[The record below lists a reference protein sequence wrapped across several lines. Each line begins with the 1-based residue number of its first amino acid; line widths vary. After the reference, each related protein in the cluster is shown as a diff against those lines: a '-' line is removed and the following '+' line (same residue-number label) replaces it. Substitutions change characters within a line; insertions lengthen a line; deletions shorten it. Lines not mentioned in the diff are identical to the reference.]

1 MRYINEMQFKDKKV
15 LVRVDFNVPIQDGKV
30 EDDNRIKETLPTIH
44 YLLDQGA
51 SVILCSHLGKP
62 KGEYKKELSLSP
74 VAKKLEHL
82 LDQDVEMAPDC
93 IGSQVEAL
101 VNDLA
106 PGKILLLENLR
117 FHPGETKNDPEF
129 SKQLAKLA
137 DIYVNDAFGVVHRAH
152 ASVEGITNYIQ
163 STCAGFLL
171 SKEIQYLGKA
181 LAHPDH
187 PYILLTG
194 GAKVSTKLGVLLNLL
209 DKVDR
214 IIVGGAM
221 ANTFRKAQ
229 GYSVG
234 QSFVEDDLIP
244 NASEIIEKAHS
255 KGVSLYLPVDY
266 LLGTDIKST
275 NTSGVCPFLNVPDNE
290 MILDT
295 GPATHTLFSE
305 VLKDAQTVVWN
316 GPMGAFENPTFS
328 QGSFGIAQTVSSLQV
343 LTIVGG
349 GDTDSLLK
357 KCGLEE
363 KMSFI
368 STGGGSFLEFLEGKD
383 LPGLKAL
390 GMSSII

>member
-1 MRYINEMQFKDKKV
+1 MRYVDEMQVKGKKV
-15 LVRVDFNVPIQDGKV
+15 LVRVDFNVPIKEGQV
-30 EDDNRIKETLPTIH
+30 EDDNRIKESLPTIQ
-44 YLLDQGA
+44 YLVNQGA
-51 SVILCSHLGKP
+51 KVILCSHMGKP
-62 KGEYKKELSLSP
+62 KGEFKKGLSLSP
-74 VAKKLEHL
+74 VAGKLREL
-82 LDQDVEMAPDC
+82 LDQEVEMAPDC
-93 IGSQVEAL
+93 IGSKVEAM
-101 VNDLA
+101 VDDLA

-117 FHPGETKNDPEF
+117 FHPGETENDPEF
-129 SKQLAKLA
+129 SQQLAKLA

-163 STCAGFLL
+163 SSCAGFLL

-181 LAHPDH
+181 LANPEH
-187 PYILLTG
+187 PYVLLIG
-194 GAKVSTKLGVLLNLL
+194 GAKVSTKLGVLFNLL

-234 QSFVEDDLIP
+234 RSFVEEDLISK
-244 NASEIIEKAHS
+244 AVEIMETAKS

-266 LLGTDIKST
+266 VLGTDIKST
-275 NTSGVCPFLNVPDNE
+275 TTSGVCPFQDVPDKE

-295 GPATHTLFSE
+295 GPATHALFSE
-305 VLKDAQTVVWN
+305 ALKDARTVVWN

-328 QGSFGIAQTVSSLQV
+328 QGSFGMAQIVSSLQV

-349 GDTDSLLK
+349 GDTDSLIK
-357 KCGLEE
+357 NCGLEE

-368 STGGGSFLEFLEGKD
+368 STGGGSFLEFMEGKE

-390 GMSSII
+390 GMTSII

>member
-1 MRYINEMQFKDKKV
+1 MRYINEMQLQGKKV
-15 LVRVDFNVPIQDGKV
+15 LVRVDFNVPLREGSI
-30 EDDNRIKETLPTIH
+30 EDDNRIQESLPTIQ
-44 YLLDQGA
+44 YLRDQGA
-51 SVILCSHLGKP
+51 AVILCSHLGKP
-62 KGEYKKELSLSP
+62 KGEFKKELSLEP
-74 VAKKLEHL
+74 VAKHL
-82 LDQDVEMAPDC
+82 GDLLNDHIEMASDC
-93 IGSQVEAL
+93 VGPQVESL
-101 VNDLA
+101 IKDLS

-117 FHPGETKNDPEF
+117 FHDGETKNDPEF
-129 SKQLAKLA
+129 SQQLAKLA

-152 ASVEGITNYIQ
+152 ASVVGITNYIQ
-163 STCAGFLL
+163 SSCAGFLL

-187 PYILLTG
+187 PFVLLAG

-229 GYSVG
+229 GISVG
-234 QSFVEDDLIP
+234 QSFVEEDLIT
-244 NASEIIEKAHS
+244 NAAEILETAHS

-266 LLGTDIKST
+266 ILGTDAKSSH
-275 NTSGVCPFLNVPDNE
+275 TSGICPFLNVPEGD

-305 VLKDAQTVVWN
+305 VLKDAKTVVWN
-316 GPMGAFENPTFS
+316 GPMGVFENPTFS
-328 QGSFGIAQTVSSLQV
+328 QGSFGIAQTVSSLQA

-349 GDTDSLLK
+349 GDTDALIK

-363 KMSFI
+363 KISFI
-368 STGGGSFLEFLEGKD
+368 STGGGSFLEFLEGKE

-390 GMSSII
+390 GMSFIQ